1 MINLSAEKQIQ
12 LERPDLNK
20 ESSTQK
26 RLVKICGDS
35 LRGYQFQCFMEIK
48 EIMRI
53 GSQPSM
59 HVWIRLQQLQT
70 VTAKAVLIW

>member
-35 LRGYQFQCFMEIK
+35 LRGYQFQCLMEIK
-48 EIMRI
+48 EIM
-53 GSQPSM
+53 GTESQPSM
-59 HVWIRLQQLQT
+59 HVLIRLQQQQNT
-70 VTAKAVLIW
+70 SCYN